1 MTCDS
6 AKQRRWQ
13 LWAQLPSGRWVT
25 LQSQC
30 FGGTPPA
37 VQPPQ
42 VTPGD
47 VLSALR
53 RVGLPELQLHVQPDN
68 KTLVN
73 FDTIFYTDP
82 QPVSVD
88 LRILGQA
95 VDVTATATAY
105 RWVFGD
111 GSALTT
117 ESPGAPYPAKT
128 VTHRY
133 ADAQVT
139 MSPHVEVTYAAKF
152 RVNGGG
158 WQDIPDTI
166 TTVGPPTDVRVAEGD
181 PLLSGQHS

>member
-1 MTCDS
+1 MGS
-6 AKQRRWQ
+6 
-13 LWAQLPSGRWVT
+13 WATATAG
-25 LQSQC
+25 
-30 FGGTPPA
+30 
-37 VQPPQ
+37 
-42 VTPGD
+42 
-47 VLSALR
+47 
-53 RVGLPELQLHVQPDN
+53 
-68 KTLVN
+68 
-73 FDTIFYTDP
+73 
-82 QPVSVD
+82 
-88 LRILGQA
+88 
-95 VDVTATATAY
+95 VTATATSY